1 MIGRRHIRLKVM
13 QSLYSY
19 FLNSSNEI
27 SISEKEMIKDIRS
40 ISELQVIIISFIIE
54 LHAYATNFLEENK
67 TKYIPSEEDLNPNIK
82 FLNNRII
89 IALKEDELLNKKVS
103 RISSFWRKNDLD
115 IIRKV
120 FVEIY
125 KSQQYSD
132 YLNNEKDDLN
142 QDKKFIQIMLNEY
155 ILDNEIFHFILQER
169 SIFWTDDLPFISM
182 FVKSQINNMTE
193 SNNNSLITD
202 VFKNNDDKKF
212 AVNLFRQTINNADE
226 FEKLIES
233 KVKNWELER
242 ISKMDL
248 LLIKMALTEVISFTE
263 MPIKVSFNE
272 YIEISKYYSTQNSK
286 VFINGVLDKIVSQFK
301 REGKVKKVG
310 RGLV

>member
-19 FLNSSNEI
+19 FSNSSNEI
-27 SISEKEMIKDIRS
+27 SISEKEMTKDIRS
-40 ISELQVIIISFIIE
+40 ITDLHVIIISFIIE
-54 LHAYATNFLEENK
+54 IHTYTTDFLDENK
-67 TKYIPSEEDLNPNIK
+67 SKHIPSDEDLNPNTK
-82 FLNNRII
+82 FINNRII
-89 IALKEDELLNKKVS
+89 TALKEDELLNKKVS
-103 RISSFWRKNDLD
+103 RISSIWRKNDLD

-120 FVEIY
+120 FVQMY

-132 YLNNEKDDLN
+132 YLNNKKDDFN

-182 FVKSQINNMTE
+182 FLKSQINNMKE
-193 SNNNSLITD
+193 NNKDSLISD

-212 AVNLFRQTINNADE
+212 AIDLFRKTINNADE
-226 FEKLIES
+226 FEQLIES

-286 VFINGVLDKIVSQFK
+286 VFINGVLDKIVTQYK